1 MEKREKVASGLI
13 QRITNSPEIL
23 LPDRP
28 IAFNRDFVRLGIGV
42 TGALFLSQCLY
53 WSKRTKDSDGW
64 FHKTREHW
72 EEETGLSIQEQ
83 RSLKKKLVDKG
94 FLEIEKRGVPARNYF
109 RVDQYSLALSLAKL
123 TISHDKSG
131 GINSTSSVES
141 TLLDGLNQQHIY
153 SESTTE
159 STSKNGDA
167 KASRVSSSKPLK
179 GKMKISPLNPAHNTL
194 RPLVIKALE
203 PLHPLEARRW
213 YANTTEG
220 KAVDALIDWLGEKKL
235 MRFAEVW
242 PTAVKEAFAPQAY
255 KPSAILAKWPQIEKF
270 LIERKKSGKT
280 SAPAGGEATMGRL
293 AEMMN

>member
-1 MEKREKVASGLI
+1 MKYEKGSFITVPNVKHLEGIGPMPQAIYLWLCFFANQDGECFPSRATLAKAAGIKKLHTLDKYIDELIGLGLVIKENRFKENEQVSNNYYLPIIDGGVAPKTAYPQGIKRHTPSPQNGIQNSTHITQSNEHTADAEKV
-13 QRITNSPEIL
+13 P
-23 LPDRP
+23 
-28 IAFNRDFVRLGIGV
+28 
-42 TGALFLSQCLY
+42 
-53 WSKRTKDSDGW
+53 
-64 FHKTREHW
+64 
-72 EEETGLSIQEQ
+72 
-83 RSLKKKLVDKG
+83 
-94 FLEIEKRGVPARNYF
+94 
-109 RVDQYSLALSLAKL
+109 
-123 TISHDKSG
+123 
-131 GINSTSSVES
+131 
-141 TLLDGLNQQHIY
+141 
-153 SESTTE
+153 
-159 STSKNGDA
+159 
-167 KASRVSSSKPLK
+167 SKPLK
-179 GKMKISPLNPAHNTL
+179 GKMKVSPLNPAHNTL

-293 AEMMN
+293 AEMIR